1 MYRYS
6 QSFSPDLY
14 LTHAQSHARTL
25 SSDVVSNVTLKS
37 LLSSTFLFIFYFT
50 EVQYPLF
57 VSGDEVYVCETVF
70 SNYSIFWASSRC
82 FQGLGFWVVRV
93 GHRPPPPPTPQTPPP
108 PPKKK
113 KKKKKHTETLLER
126 LIVVSGTGSRLLRLS
141 TLVDT
146 DRRGDKWNCAPNY
159 APSIRP
165 TKHSLSLILCGS
177 RPVAQSEQEFSATV
191 RGVDA

>member
-1 MYRYS
+1 MWRWKV
-6 QSFSPDLY
+6 FF
-14 LTHAQSHARTL
+14 
-25 SSDVVSNVTLKS
+25 
-37 LLSSTFLFIFYFT
+37 LLRSFLFFILRKCSIRF
-50 EVQYPLF
+50 LF
-57 VSGDEVYVCETVF
+57 LETKCVCVCETVF
-70 SNYSIFWASSRC
+70 SSYSIFWAASRC
-82 FQGLGFWVVRV
+82 FRGLGFCVVRV
-93 GHRPPPPPTPQTPPP
+93 GHRPPQTPPPPP

-113 KKKKKHTETLLER
+113 KKKTYWDSLLVR

-141 TLVDT
+141 TLV

-191 RGVDA
+191 RGVDV